1 MIEESENLKKEIE
14 DTKSRQLSLIDTL
27 SLTISCF
34 KEREMEEKCEIHR
47 LHALQDDEQPL
58 ISRRFEVCFED
69 CTWRLTEND
78 GQISITEMQIRN
90 FLYTRTARIDNSGE
104 HCVEVGSIKV
114 DNLIPDSKYKEVL
127 AKLPQTG
134 NSDKTP
140 VLRVICRE
148 LAPVGG
154 ICVKEHFEVNILPQ
168 NAQITYRF
176 FSKMM
181 TFFFPG
187 RNIDKEDQ
195 QNLDKT
201 DEAQQQAHSTGSFS
215 LTRKLFVRNKTPAIS
230 EIRSDEIDKM
240 KERAEKNNVFVYII
254 IPQVTFV
261 VSYKGNKEKNIEDVD
276 RFTFTFPVCEYH
288 DKNWTWL
295 DLALALK
302 QRCRRM
308 LLQQFMAQ
316 KFLRSRIGPPSIEP
330 IDDEEKKR
338 IALGK
343 PLTSE
348 EKSKKKSKA

>member
-1 MIEESENLKKEIE
+1 MW
-14 DTKSRQLSLIDTL
+14 DFF
-27 SLTISCF
+27 IS
-34 KEREMEEKCEIHR
+34 
-47 LHALQDDEQPL
+47 
-58 ISRRFEVCFED
+58 D
-69 CTWRLTEND
+69 CSWRLTEND

-104 HCVEVGSIKV
+104 HFLEVGTIKV
-114 DNLIPDSKYKEVL
+114 DNLIPDSKYREAL
-127 AKLPQTG
+127 ARLPNPQSG
-134 NSDKTP
+134 GSDKTP
-140 VLRVICRE
+140 ALRVICRE

-154 ICVKEHFEVNILPQ
+154 ICVKEHFEVNIVPMH
-168 NAQITYRF
+168 AQITYRF
-176 FSKMM
+176 FTKMM
-181 TFFFPG
+181 AFFFPG

-201 DEAQQQAHSTGSFS
+201 DESQQTHSSSGSFS
-215 LTRKLFVRNKTPAIS
+215 LTRRLRGAMNGSLRSKPQAIS
-230 EIRSDEIDKM
+230 EIHSDEIDKM

-295 DLALALK
+295 DIALAVK

-308 LLQQFMAQ
+308 LLQQFMTQ
-316 KFLRSRIGPPSIEP
+316 KFLRSRITGIDQMPAAVEP

-343 PLTSE
+343 PVSLH
-348 EKSKKKSKA
+348 